1 MSDRFKEGS
10 TGHDIIDSVVVKNQG
25 RNMDVFMSAQDYP
38 PYFGAVNVG
47 EHKLKLSPIRG
58 RNKLGKQLLIQDIVE
73 GVKNFKLDAG
83 EAKVS
88 LVKDG
93 VISESVVVHPVLI
106 KLIKTCVASSYNP
119 NEDYSLVVSE
129 FVNTLL
135 TNVGNLNLPLQLPEN
150 NKTQK
155 IVALELNNYL
165 KDLCNENDIPYHV
178 IIESKQV
185 KKKRHPLIEAAE
197 KGKVCVK

>member
-1 MSDRFKEGS
+1 MSDRFNEGS

-58 RNKLGKQLLIQDIVE
+58 RSKLGKQLLIQDIVE
-73 GVKNFKLDAG
+73 GVKNFKLDTG

-93 VISESVVVHPVLI
+93 VIAESTVVHPVLI
-106 KLIKTCVASSYNP
+106 KLIKTCIASSYNP
-119 NEDYSLVVSE
+119 NEDYSVVISE
-129 FVNTLL
+129 FVISLL
-135 TNVGNLNLPLQLPEN
+135 NSIGNLNLPLQLPEN

-155 IVALELNNYL
+155 IVSLELNNYL
-165 KDLCNENDIPYHV
+165 KDLCDENDIPYHV
-178 IIESKQV
+178 VIESKPA
-185 KKKRHPLIEAAE
+185 KKKKHPLIEAAE
-197 KGKVCVK
+197 KGKACVK

>member
-1 MSDRFKEGS
+1 MSDRFNEGS

-58 RNKLGKQLLIQDIVE
+58 RSKLGKQLLIQDIVE
-73 GVKNFKLDAG
+73 GVKNFKLDTG

-93 VISESVVVHPVLI
+93 VIAESTVVHPVLI

-119 NEDYSLVVSE
+119 NEDYSVVISE
-129 FVNTLL
+129 FVISLL
-135 TNVGNLNLPLQLPEN
+135 NSIGNLNLPLQLPEN

-155 IVALELNNYL
+155 IVSLELNNYL
-165 KDLCNENDIPYHV
+165 KDLCDENDIPYHV
-178 IIESKQV
+178 VIESKPA
-185 KKKRHPLIEAAE
+185 KKKKHPLIEAAE
-197 KGKVCVK
+197 KGKACVK

>member
-1 MSDRFKEGS
+1 MSDRFQEGS

-25 RNMDVFMSAQDYP
+25 RAMDVFMSAQDYP
-38 PYFGAVNVG
+38 PYFGAVNTG

-93 VISESVVVHPVLI
+93 VIAESTVVHPVLI
-106 KLIKTCVASSYNP
+106 KLIKTCVAASYNP
-119 NEDYSLVVSE
+119 NEDYSIVVSE
-129 FVNTLL
+129 FVKLL
-135 TNVGNLNLPLQLPEN
+135 LDNVGNLNLPLQLPEN

-155 IVALELNNYL
+155 IVSLELNNYL

-178 IIESKQV
+178 VIDSKPV
-185 KKKRHPLIEAAE
+185 KKKKHPLIKAAE
-197 KGKVCVK
+197 KGRVCEE

>member
-1 MSDRFKEGS
+1 MSDRFNEGS

-58 RNKLGKQLLIQDIVE
+58 RSKLGKQLLIQDIVE
-73 GVKNFKLDAG
+73 GVKNFKLDTG

-93 VISESVVVHPVLI
+93 VIAESTVVHPVLI
-106 KLIKTCVASSYNP
+106 KLIKTCVAASYNP
-119 NEDYSLVVSE
+119 NEDYSVVISE
-129 FVNTLL
+129 FVISLL
-135 TNVGNLNLPLQLPEN
+135 NSIGNLNLPLQLPEN

-155 IVALELNNYL
+155 IVSLELNNYL
-165 KDLCNENDIPYHV
+165 KDLCDENDIPYHV
-178 IIESKQV
+178 VIESKPA
-185 KKKRHPLIEAAE
+185 KKKKHPLIEAAE
-197 KGKVCVK
+197 KGKACVK

>member
-47 EHKLKLSPIRG
+47 EHKLKLSPIHG
-58 RNKLGKQLLIQDIVE
+58 RSKLGKQLLIQDIVE
-73 GVKNFKLDAG
+73 GVKNFKLDTG

-93 VISESVVVHPVLI
+93 VIAESTVVHPVLI

-119 NEDYSLVVSE
+119 NEDYSVVVSE
-129 FVNTLL
+129 FVTSLL
-135 TNVGNLNLPLQLPEN
+135 NSIGNLNLPLQLPEN

-155 IVALELNNYL
+155 IVSLELNNYL
-165 KDLCNENDIPYHV
+165 KDLCDENDIPYHV
-178 IIESKQV
+178 VIESKPA
-185 KKKRHPLIEAAE
+185 KKKKHPLIEAAE
-197 KGKVCVK
+197 KGKACVK

>member
-58 RNKLGKQLLIQDIVE
+58 RSKLGKQLLIQDIVE

-93 VISESVVVHPVLI
+93 VIAESTVVHPVLI
-106 KLIKTCVASSYNP
+106 KLIKTCVAVSYNP
-119 NEDYSLVVSE
+119 NEDYSVVISE
-129 FVNTLL
+129 FVISLL
-135 TNVGNLNLPLQLPEN
+135 NSIGNLNLPLQLPEN

-155 IVALELNNYL
+155 IVSLELNNYL
-165 KDLCNENDIPYHV
+165 KDLCDENDIPYHV
-178 IIESKQV
+178 VIESKPA
-185 KKKRHPLIEAAE
+185 KKKKHPLIEAAE
-197 KGKVCVK
+197 KGKACVK

>member
-58 RNKLGKQLLIQDIVE
+58 RSKLGKQLLIQDIVE
-73 GVKNFKLDAG
+73 GVKNFKLDTG

-93 VISESVVVHPVLI
+93 VIAESTVVHPVLI

-119 NEDYSLVVSE
+119 NEDYSVVISE
-129 FVNTLL
+129 FVISLL
-135 TNVGNLNLPLQLPEN
+135 NSIGNLNLPLQLPEN

-155 IVALELNNYL
+155 IVSLELNNYL
-165 KDLCNENDIPYHV
+165 KDLCDENDIPYHV
-178 IIESKQV
+178 VIESKPA
-185 KKKRHPLIEAAE
+185 KKKKHPLIEAAE
-197 KGKVCVK
+197 KGKACVK

>member
-1 MSDRFKEGS
+1 MSDRFQEGS

-25 RNMDVFMSAQDYP
+25 RAMDVFMSAQDYP
-38 PYFGAVNVG
+38 PYFGAVNTG

-93 VISESVVVHPVLI
+93 VIAESTVVHPVLI
-106 KLIKTCVASSYNP
+106 KLIKTCVAASYNP
-119 NEDYSLVVSE
+119 NEDYSIVVSE
-129 FVNTLL
+129 FVKLL
-135 TNVGNLNLPLQLPEN
+135 LDNVGNLNLPLQLPEN

-155 IVALELNNYL
+155 IVSLELNNYL

-178 IIESKQV
+178 IIDSKPA
-185 KKKRHPLIEAAE
+185 KKKKHPLIEAAE
-197 KGKVCVK
+197 KGKVCEE